1 MEFKIR
7 KNIGNWKILG
17 DQIGANM
24 DISLLF
30 EMVMEKDNVEFKL
43 TYISQL
49 IELNIY
55 KIIHIIYFIYEYML
69 IIFNDDVLV

>member
-1 MEFKIR
+1 
-7 KNIGNWKILG
+7 
-17 DQIGANM
+17 M

-30 EMVMEKDNVEFKL
+30 EMVMEKDNAEFKL

-55 KIIHIIYFIYEYML
+55 KIIHIIYFIYEHML
-69 IIFNDDVLV
+69 IIFNDDVLVRHGHSHTNAVQ